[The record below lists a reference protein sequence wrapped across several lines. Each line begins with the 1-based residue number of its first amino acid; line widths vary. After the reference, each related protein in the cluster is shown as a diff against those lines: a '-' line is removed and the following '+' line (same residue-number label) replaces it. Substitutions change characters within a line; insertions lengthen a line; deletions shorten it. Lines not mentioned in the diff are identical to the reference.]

1 MGGGKIVECETF
13 NSINLLLVNTSKADD
28 LMKRLPNVTLK
39 LRDIEEAISGND
51 TLSHPTMKPEAY
63 NELFQQCKIIAQKK
77 IK

>member
-1 MGGGKIVECETF
+1 
-13 NSINLLLVNTSKADD
+13 
-28 LMKRLPNVTLK
+28 MKQLPNVTLK

-77 IK
+77 IKKNG

>member
-1 MGGGKIVECETF
+1 MIISPRIYVRSMRYGWM
-13 NSINLLLVNTSKADD
+13 KADD

-77 IK
+77 IKKNG